1 MSHLIDYAKGTCE
14 IQVTGTGEEV
24 IVRVGLRGNAPSHL
38 LTLTPFEADL
48 LAKSLRDC
56 VWNNRLAQDQREQ
69 GQQ

>member
-56 VWNNRLAQDQREQ
+56 ASGCSREAAPCRRQ
-69 GQQ
+69 